1 MYYKFPTRFYF
12 AHLEGVDCLR
22 GILIN
27 DDHTRYPYLSIFK
40 NVADQGFAEM
50 EVEHFNDRATI
61 NQRVGEFEAHEFE
74 GQKFYCSEP
83 HINKVFDIHTKIAEN
98 NVRLISDGYRN
109 ELKITFLKGYQ
120 DSLASSVAS
129 QLGEDFSSLP
139 LDLKILKIT
148 EFCRYCKELTY
159 FEGFAIPRVIY
170 CIGFIQ
176 AAYFKAYA
184 ELLNL
189 EALRDSLTSISG
201 KNSEQR
207 PTAAEKGS
215 STDMSLKGQ
224 EGSIGNFPIEETSDT
239 PFISRIPVAF
249 PLNELKAFW
258 RSITEIPK
266 CKSLKVE
273 ALELGEGEIDALI
286 RELFDHP
293 LLNKNAS
300 DTEAETVCQKFDTS
314 WKVPI
319 GGLLYATKKRIEI
332 SGAPTGTLTD
342 YETFAATKFTN
353 CFTKE
358 ESNSKGSNLGRS
370 FGKLKEKLQK
380 YDNENFPNI
389 RETLNIL
396 TRNSL

>member
-12 AHLEGVDCLR
+12 SHLEGVDCLR

-40 NVADQGFAEM
+40 NAADHGFAEM

-83 HINKVFDIHTKIAEN
+83 HINKVFDTNTKIAEN
-98 NVRLISDGYRN
+98 NVRLISDSYRN
-109 ELKITFLKGYQ
+109 ELKVTFWRGYQ
-120 DSLASSVAS
+120 DSLKSSVAS
-129 QLGEDFSSLP
+129 QLGEEFSSLQ
-139 LDLKILKIT
+139 LDLKILKLT

-184 ELLNL
+184 ELVNL
-189 EALRDSLTSISG
+189 EALADSLASVSV

-207 PTAAEKGS
+207 PGENGS
-215 STDMSLKGQ
+215 PTELSAKEQIRSN
-224 EGSIGNFPIEETSDT
+224 GNFPIESVDDTS
-239 PFISRIPVAF
+239 FISRIPVAF

-258 RSITEIPK
+258 QSITEIPK

-273 ALELGEGEIDALI
+273 ALELGEGDVDALI

-293 LLNKNAS
+293 LLNENAS
-300 DTEAETVCQKFDTS
+300 DAEAAIICQKFDPS

-342 YETFAATKFTN
+342 YETFAATKFSN
-353 CFTKE
+353 CFIKE

-370 FGKLKEKLQK
+370 FGRLKEKLQK

-396 TRNSL
+396 TRIGS